1 MLPASGLLE
10 PGHSQDI
17 SLQCIGSDMLFDNG
31 FNLKEP
37 SNSKRV
43 VALVLEVKGVFSCTC
58 KLHKVVVSHSIS

>member
-17 SLQCIGSDMLFDNG
+17 SLNCIGSDILFDTG
-31 FNLKEP
+31 FNSKEP

-43 VALVLEVKGVFSCTC
+43 VIVLEVKGVFSCTS